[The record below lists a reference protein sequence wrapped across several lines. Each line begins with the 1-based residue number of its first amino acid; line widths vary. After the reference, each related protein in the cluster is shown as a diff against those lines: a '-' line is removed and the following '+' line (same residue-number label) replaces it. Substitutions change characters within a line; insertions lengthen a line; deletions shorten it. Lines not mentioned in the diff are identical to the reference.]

1 MGERI
6 NMLEF
11 VPSTHQLCKCMYICK
26 ACMRMCWKFGP
37 SIKSVCM
44 YICKA
49 CLSVC
54 VCVCVRVLELALSTT
69 CVCVCI
75 YVYVWN
81 AWSLPVGSFF
91 HPPTRY
97 VYIYIYI
104 YIYVHVLMC
113 IVKFLE
119 LACWSFLLIIRC
131 VDTYVCL
138 PVYMYVC
145 IHIYIYIYIY
155 IYICMHKA
163 IGVCFLL
170 HIFNVYECVWIFSLS
185 FSFLLAPRN

>member
-1 MGERI
+1 
-6 NMLEF
+6 
-11 VPSTHQLCKCMYICK
+11 
-26 ACMRMCWKFGP
+26 
-37 SIKSVCM
+37 
-44 YICKA
+44 
-49 CLSVC
+49 
-54 VCVCVRVLELALSTT
+54 
-69 CVCVCI
+69 
-75 YVYVWN
+75 
-81 AWSLPVGSFF
+81 
-91 HPPTRY
+91 

-155 IYICMHKA
+155 IYISVCIKLLESAFYSIYSMCMS
-163 IGVCFLL
+163 
-170 HIFNVYECVWIFSLS
+170 VYEFSLFPFLSCWPQGIKRVQRFSLATGRASPSKLS
-185 FSFLLAPRN
+185 FVPSEKNLLSNFSNHWLP